1 MDCCRCWQFLKIGV
15 YLYCNAPY
23 RFPTHE
29 GMTPGKAADFTLVSI
44 DAMGGTGRDGEN
56 NMNIENAEIYLK
68 KNGKKLL
75 TGGKSRARVYDIG
88 GRMC

>member
-1 MDCCRCWQFLKIGV
+1 
-15 YLYCNAPY
+15 
-23 RFPTHE
+23 
-29 GMTPGKAADFTLVSI
+29 MTPGKAADFTLVSI

-88 GRMC
+88 GAYVLKQIYRAELGDDALYEA